1 MIVIVALFVGSVQ
14 DPDFWWHIRIGQW
27 MVENGRLPATD
38 IFTYTAQSHI
48 WTDHEYLTEV
58 LMWLIYSKA
67 GAIAISVFFGLITYA
82 GFYLM
87 YRQVRR
93 QPFVFVALGLALGAV
108 AGAPIWGPRA
118 QMITFA
124 LTCLELYW
132 LQGYLSGRSRSLQFF
147 PLVMALWANLHG
159 GWVIGFVWLGVALVA
174 ELIGWVW
181 EPSNPAHRAHVRFLA
196 IITAVS
202 AVAVLATPHGFS
214 LILYP
219 FQTVASDAQQRLI
232 VEWFSPD
239 FHQVYLRP
247 FELMVLL
254 LVVGFALRR
263 PSVYEVLLSLAGLA
277 LALQS
282 VRNLALFVAAA
293 TPVLVNSYSEY
304 WKEISKSRGW
314 KLTLPSQ
321 PVFALITA
329 VALLAITLVTVVHI
343 AGETSPS
350 HQQSITAT
358 TYPVGAADWLAAHP
372 DVGARMYNQYGWGGY
387 LAYRLYP
394 QPNRRVFIFGE
405 AALMG
410 DDLLNKYE
418 DVQTLRSDWKQIL
431 DRCQVDYVVYNRG
444 AALANVLA
452 AEPAWQLVY
461 QDSVAVIYVRP
472 RIDTL
477 LPVHC

>member
-1 MIVIVALFVGSVQ
+1 MIVIAALFVGSVQ

-27 MVENGRLPATD
+27 MVENGHLPSTD
-38 IFTYTAQSHI
+38 VFTYTAQGHI

-58 LMWLIYSKA
+58 LMWLIYSKV
-67 GAIAISVFFGLITYA
+67 GAFGISVFFGLITYA
-82 GFYLM
+82 GFYVM

-93 QPFVFVALGLALGAV
+93 RPFVIVALGLALGAV

-196 IITAVS
+196 IITAAS

-214 LILYP
+214 LYLYP

-239 FHQVYLRP
+239 FHQPYLRP

-254 LVVGFALRR
+254 LIAGFALRR
-263 PSVYEVLLSLAGLA
+263 PSLYEVLLSLAALA

-282 VRNLALFVAAA
+282 VRNLALFVAAT
-293 TPVLVNSYSEY
+293 TPVLANSYSEY
-304 WKEISKSRGW
+304 WMEISKARGW
-314 KLTLPSQ
+314 KLSLPSQ
-321 PVFALITA
+321 PVFAVVTA
-329 VALLAITLVTVVHI
+329 VALLVITLATVAHI

-350 HQQSITAT
+350 HQQSLTAS

-372 DVGARMYNQYGWGGY
+372 NVGTRMYNQYGWGGY
-387 LAYRLYP
+387 LAYRFYP
-394 QPNRRVFIFGE
+394 QANRRVFIFGE

-410 DDLLNKYE
+410 DRLLNDYE
-418 DVQTLRSDWKQIL
+418 DIQTLRSDWKTLL
-431 DRCQVDYVVYNRG
+431 DKNGVDFIVYNRG
-444 AALANVLA
+444 EALANVLA
-452 AEPAWQLVY
+452 TEAGWKLVY
-461 QDSVAVIYVRP
+461 EDSVAVIYVR
-472 RIDTL
+472 TTTQ
-477 LPVHC
+477 